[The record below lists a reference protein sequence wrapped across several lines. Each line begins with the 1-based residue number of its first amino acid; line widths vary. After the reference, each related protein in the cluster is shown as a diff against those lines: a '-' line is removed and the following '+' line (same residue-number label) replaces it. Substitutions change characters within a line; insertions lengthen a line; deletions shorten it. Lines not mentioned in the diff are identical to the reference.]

1 MIKINQKI
9 INIIDKNIIFFEI
22 NKNRCFFMHL
32 SPNNFYDQIWIQ
44 HKVFIHSIHSS
55 LFTNRNYLLIE

>member
-44 HKVFIHSIHSS
+44 HKVFNPFIE